1 MELKEFIAESIKQI
15 TDGLVEGHEYIKKKS
30 PNSEGVENGYR
41 RIHFDIGVQSNEGNK
56 DDVGGKITVAHI
68 FQAGGK
74 SATCTRQT
82 AKEVRSND
90 KFSGRAVLRKC

>member
-74 SATCTRQT
+74 SENSSSTINTNRIQF
-82 AKEVRSND
+82 D
-90 KFSGRAVLRKC
+90 VLIAISHK